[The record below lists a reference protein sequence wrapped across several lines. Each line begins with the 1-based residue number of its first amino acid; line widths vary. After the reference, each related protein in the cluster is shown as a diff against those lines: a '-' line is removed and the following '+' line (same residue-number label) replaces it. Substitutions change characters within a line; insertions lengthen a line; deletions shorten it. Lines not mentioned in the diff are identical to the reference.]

1 VIRSL
6 HEALAAWGVP
16 DLPLWT
22 VVPLVAWGLAIA
34 SCIGGVVELVL
45 VQSLRPAVFRIGRV
59 VLQEPYSV
67 PRNAG
72 SFDTGRVYTT
82 PRGKFRIVSDRE
94 IVFSERL
101 WKPVR
106 FWYTPFPIKGR
117 VTWSEGTPDVGTLEG
132 RIPLASTLFFA
143 SLLTFVT
150 AISVAGAVWAPT
162 LPARF
167 AFLAVAP
174 ICWGLAAGMYLVS
187 LRIEL
192 PRIRAVAQEM
202 RQQLSRVDQRSRA

>member
-1 VIRSL
+1 MIRSL
-6 HEALAAWGVP
+6 QEALGASGPP

-34 SCIGGVVELVL
+34 SCLGGLVEYVL
-45 VQSLRPAVFRIGRV
+45 VQSLQPAVFRIGRV
-59 VLQEPYSV
+59 VLNEPYSV
-67 PRNAG
+67 PSNAG
-72 SFDTGRVYTT
+72 SLDMGRVHTT
-82 PRGKFRIVSDRE
+82 PGGKFRIVSDRE
-94 IVFSERL
+94 IVFCERL

-106 FWYTPFPIKGR
+106 FWYTPFSIKGR

-132 RIPLASTLFFA
+132 RIPLASTLFFG

-167 AFLAVAP
+167 TFLAIAP
-174 ICWGLAAGMYLVS
+174 ICWALAAGMYVVS

-192 PRIRAVAQEM
+192 PRIRGVAQEM
-202 RQQLSRVDQRSRA
+202 RQQLSRVEQGARA